1 MVRSV
6 VLNGILN
13 FPIPVLFVACEKKV
27 HEGSIHGESKP
38 VAQQRIFRRSED
50 PFWGWH
56 LNNALHVRS
65 VHRL

>member
-27 HEGSIHGESKP
+27 PEESIHGESRP
-38 VAQQRIFRRSED
+38 VAQQHISRRSED

-56 LNNALHVRS
+56 LNNALHLRS
-65 VHRL
+65 ALRL